1 MTSAKL
7 ARRSLLKIAA
17 AAVAGDTA
25 GRAKATTTPGIRFG
39 VRGPLP
45 NGGLRERAL
54 LIERIGFDG
63 IELGPEWLDRPV
75 EAIQK
80 DLDGMS
86 IAVSAIVGSIAL
98 LDTDPRKRA
107 QAIELDRQRLQMAK
121 ELKADCLIEVPTFG
135 PNRFQD
141 LSPIMNARQVEE
153 RLLESELRQLAGD
166 VERSGV
172 TLLLE
177 PCNHSETHFM
187 YLQAQ
192 AAKVI
197 EGVGSPGF
205 GILSDFYHMQLEE
218 RSIPE
223 TLAQYGRYTRYV
235 HLADGE
241 KRLEP
246 GALGFDYRPGFRQL
260 KKWGYSGWLTV
271 ESKFTDNPELALGR
285 ALKYIRRQW
294 ADA

>member
-1 MTSAKL
+1 MAPEELT
-7 ARRSLLKIAA
+7 RRSVLKIAA
-17 AAVAGDTA
+17 GAAA
-25 GRAKATTTPGIRFG
+25 GRRANAASRPGVRFG

-45 NGGLRERAL
+45 KVGLRERAL
-54 LIERIGFDG
+54 LIKRIGFDG
-63 IELGPEWLDRPV
+63 IELGSEWLDRPV
-75 EAIQK
+75 QDIQK
-80 DLDGMS
+80 DLDGTG

-98 LDTDPRKRA
+98 LDTDPRKRS
-107 QAIELDRQRLQMAK
+107 QAIEVDRQRLQMAK
-121 ELKADCLIEVPTFG
+121 DLNADCLIEVPTFG

-141 LSPIMNARQVEE
+141 LSPVMNAREVED
-153 RLLESELRQLAGD
+153 RLLESGLRQLAGD
-166 VERSGV
+166 VERSGI

-177 PCNHSETHFM
+177 PCNLNETHFM

-197 EGVGSPGF
+197 ESVGSPGF
-205 GILSDFYHMQLEE
+205 GILSDFYHMQLQE
-218 RSIPE
+218 RSIGE

-246 GALGFDYRPGFRQL
+246 GAMGFDYRPGFRQL

-271 ESKFTDNPELALGR
+271 ESKFTDSPEQALAR
-285 ALKYIRRQW
+285 ALKYIRQQW
-294 ADA
+294 AEA

>member
-1 MTSAKL
+1 V
-7 ARRSLLKIAA
+7 
-17 AAVAGDTA
+17 AAVAGEA
-25 GRAKATTTPGIRFG
+25 AKDACASAKPGVRFG

-45 NGGLRERAL
+45 KVGLRERAL
-54 LIERIGFDG
+54 LVKRIGFDG

-75 EAIQK
+75 ENIQA
-80 DLDGMS
+80 DLDG
-86 IAVSAIVGSIAL
+86 AGVLVSAIVGSIAL

-107 QAIELDRQRLQMAK
+107 QAIELDRRRLQMAK
-121 ELKADCLIEVPTFG
+121 DLKADCVIEVPTFG

-141 LSPIMNARQVEE
+141 LSPILNARQIEE
-153 RLLESELRQLAGD
+153 RLLESGLKQLAGD
-166 VERSGV
+166 VERSGI

-177 PCNHSETHFM
+177 PCNHTETHFM

-192 AAKVI
+192 AAAMI
-197 EGVGSPGF
+197 ERVGSPGF

-246 GALGFDYRPGFRQL
+246 GSLAFDYRPGFREL

-271 ESKFTDNPELALGR
+271 ESNFTDSPELALGR
-285 ALKYIRRQW
+285 ALKYIRQQW
-294 ADA
+294 EEA